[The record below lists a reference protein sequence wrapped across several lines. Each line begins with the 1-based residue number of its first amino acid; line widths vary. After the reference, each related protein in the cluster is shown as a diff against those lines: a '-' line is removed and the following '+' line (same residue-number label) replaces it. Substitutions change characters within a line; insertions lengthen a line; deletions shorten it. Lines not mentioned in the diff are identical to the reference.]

1 MQGPTICLDTVGED
15 GVRSSDLTGHSR
27 IKRCTVHH
35 SSWTQPSWAMEGPAA
50 SLMDP
55 HSKMHRRK
63 AKVRQQAVKR
73 SDHLKTKRAKV
84 RQQAVKRSDHLKTK
98 RAKVRQQAV
107 KRGDHLKTKR
117 QLPGNSSSDSES
129 TQRSAAL

>member
-1 MQGPTICLDTVGED
+1 
-15 GVRSSDLTGHSR
+15 
-27 IKRCTVHH
+27 
-35 SSWTQPSWAMEGPAA
+35 MEGPAA

-84 RQQAVKRSDHLKTK
+84 RQQAVKWS
-98 RAKVRQQAV
+98 
-107 KRGDHLKTKR
+107 DHLKTKR